1 MVSVPTVPLTLTRR
15 IGIATNASGQADLLL
30 FPNLATSAWSPRGS
44 IAGGSAALM
53 YVTEGG
59 EQTCG
64 TIFGFPTTG
73 LGAMYQ
79 RYRIVG
85 WGVRFRPST
94 ALISPGEVIAAPLM
108 CDGTLPPRN
117 DDGPSTVN
125 SAGTTYKLPYVQS
138 GWNAVAPTAAS
149 RLSALGIPYTG
160 SGNAVE
166 LAIDSLATLPG
177 HGVMSHAELAAH
189 GLHGRSKPFSPRAHE
204 FRNIRYWNS
213 GTDAVDNAASSATY
227 TASFGV
233 DLSPWRTDGW
243 TSAAIGFTG
252 YQASTAIGTMEIIYH
267 VEATVVPT
275 SGSDIGIRAAT
286 GSTYCDAAEYDQ
298 HRSAIAKVP
307 HFSTADLVK
316 QGEDLLYG
324 TIEGL
329 ATDAAARVGNSLLG
343 RLTGMVS
350 AMGLG

>member
-15 IGIATNASGQADLLL
+15 ISIATNASGQADVLV

-44 IAGGSAALM
+44 IAGGAAALM
-53 YVTEGG
+53 YTDETG
-59 EQTCG
+59 EKTCG

-73 LGAMYQ
+73 LGDMYQ

-85 WGVRFRPST
+85 WGIRFRPTSALTST
-94 ALISPGEVIAAPLM
+94 GEVMAAPLV
-108 CDGTLPPRN
+108 CDGTLPARN
-117 DDGPSTVN
+117 IDGPSIVD
-125 SAGTTYKLPYVQS
+125 SAGTTYKVPYVQS
-138 GWNAVAPTAAS
+138 GWFAVAPTAAN
-149 RLSALGIPYTG
+149 RLAALGIPYSG

-166 LAIDSLATLPG
+166 LAIDALATLPG
-177 HGVMSHAELAAH
+177 HGVMSHAELAAA

-204 FRNIRYWNS
+204 FRNIKYWNS
-213 GTDAVDNAASSATY
+213 GSDAIDNASTAVPK

-243 TSAAIGFTG
+243 TSAALGFTG
-252 YQASTAIGTMEIIYH
+252 YPASTTVGVLELVYH
-267 VEATVVPT
+267 VEATIVPT
-275 SGSDIGIRAAT
+275 SGSDAGVRAAT
-286 GSTYCDAAEYDQ
+286 GTAYCDANEYDQ
-298 HRSAIAKVP
+298 HRAAIAKAP
-307 HFSTADLVK
+307 HFSTAALVK

-324 TIEGL
+324 TIEGM